1 MGIDGYVLA
10 PPGRAVP
17 IGALIRLGD
26 SLLRAGLT
34 GEPPAP
40 ARPDGRGHLLVQR
53 TATVSRSDPP
63 DPSPPDVPAVP
74 DRRPVPLLA
83 GLVAGALGVV
93 LALVLGSWMY
103 LAIAA
108 AGPVT
113 ALATAAAERIGGR
126 RRRRRVAADGK
137 RASASWSAA
146 VRSVELARRESVWER
161 CPDPAT
167 LLRRA
172 QGVRAGLWSRDPTD
186 PNFWCLSVGVNAG
199 PAPGRGPAAGPRG
212 ATRPESADGRRKAQP
227 ASGDPPGPAP
237 ETPVVV
243 DLARVRVLGLVGQSG
258 PLLRWLV
265 MQAACLFAPG
275 DLGLAI
281 RARTDDLLACGD
293 LPHAAAARQSDA
305 RSMAGLMVVLDDAR
319 SWTSDPVVVELV
331 NAALRGPRPGERRIV
346 AVCAAQHREEL
357 LRRVPRGHR
366 AASRRAAHAGCTRL
380 HNVPRRGRR
389 RAGGA
394 DRGAPGRL
402 RRCRD
407 RADRAP

>member
-1 MGIDGYVLA
+1 M
-10 PPGRAVP
+10 P

-34 GEPPAP
+34 GEPAAP

-63 DPSPPDVPAVP
+63 DPSPPDLPAVP

-113 ALATAAAERIGGR
+113 VLATAAAERIGGR
-126 RRRRRVAADGK
+126 RRRRRAAADRE

-146 VRSVELARRESVWER
+146 VRSVESARRESAWER

-172 QGVRAGLWSRDPTD
+172 QGARAGLWSRDPMD

-199 PAPGRGPAAGPRG
+199 PAPGRGPALGTRG
-212 ATRPESADGRRKAQP
+212 ATRPESADRRREARP

-281 RARTDDLLACGD
+281 RAATDDLLACGD
-293 LPHAAAARQSDA
+293 LPHVAAGRRSDV
-305 RSMAGLMVVLDDAR
+305 RSTAGLMVIIEDAR
-319 SWTSDPVVVELV
+319 SSIGDPAVIELL

-346 AVCAAQHREEL
+346 AD
-357 LRRVPRGHR
+357 LRRT
-366 AASRRAAHAGCTRL
+366 AS
-380 HNVPRRGRR
+380 
-389 RAGGA
+389 
-394 DRGAPGRL
+394 
-402 RRCRD
+402 
-407 RADRAP
+407 